1 MLRRFVVLAL
11 FLVVYPAC
19 DAAAAV
25 FLDQPSNAEATAAY
39 RAIPAIAQDSAQSQQ
54 QTVAIITCKAATG
67 EPGVICSTS
76 VRKTPAASA
85 EIVTIHFARGPD
97 SAWVATLEQ
106 KAP

>member
-1 MLRRFVVLAL
+1 MPCRFVVRAL
-11 FLVVYPAC
+11 FLVVIPCGAT
-19 DAAAAV
+19 AAV

-39 RAIPAIAQDSAQSQQ
+39 RAVPAVAQGSAQSQQ
-54 QTVAIITCKAATG
+54 QTVAIISCKAATG

-76 VRKTPAASA
+76 VKKTPAALA
-85 EIVTIHFARGPD
+85 EIVTIHFARGPV